1 MVDGVDFDYFEV
13 GMRYRFFSSSSSSSS
28 KGGGGGGA
36 SADSAMLTAGT
47 TTEDNVIVE
56 ITELMVPCA
65 NLCKL
70 PYIND
75 P

>member
-13 GMRYRFFSSSSSSSS
+13 GMRYRFFSSSSSSS